1 MKETEITSA
10 PGEWQHALFCYE
22 VAQGVFLQSMNVR
35 PDGAEYP
42 TNTGQNPMDLDEP
55 LILTDKVTIPT
66 FSSQIIKVRM
76 KKTYMK
82 GHCLNVMM
90 QPPYP
95 EDKTN
100 LPIGLYVQ
108 RVYNDLKDGSQN
120 LSTVVQNGTLK
131 LIHLASSRVVGR
143 VMAANAIPD
152 AIISPKLEE
161 KLAKEDGEK
170 PVPLTM
176 QQCQKLLMEVLT
188 NNGSIGK
195 LDGPGW
201 TKQTALRAK
210 HLLLEFHH
218 VFSLEENKMG
228 CTDDAEHIIELL
240 EGENE
245 PFKERFRWIAPH
257 EVQEVHQHI
266 QEMLDGG
273 AIHPSQSPWCNAVVL
288 VWKKDGT
295 LRFFIDFWCL
305 NAKTRKDSHPLPRGP
320 EMMESLVATRYF
332 STMDLKSG
340 FWQVKMS
347 EESRQYMA
355 FTVGSLGIYEF
366 LRMPYGLCNAPATFQ
381 HLMQNCLGELNL
393 QYTLIY
399 LDDVIVY
406 SKTPEE
412 HLKQLQAVLDCFAM
426 SGLKL
431 KPSKCH
437 FFKESLTYL
446 GHEISA
452 AGMLPRQEGIKKIAE
467 MGYPT
472 TVTGIRK
479 FLGTTGYFCR
489 FIKNYARI
497 AEPLSVI
504 TGCEN
509 AKLKNTPV
517 TLTPEARE
525 AFDTL
530 KKKCMTVPVLAFAD
544 LEKPFLLETDA
555 SGFGL
560 GAILHQVQE
569 DGKLHPVAYAS
580 RALKKGEKNYHSSKL
595 EFLALKWAVTEPFKE
610 YLYYKPFTVRT
621 DNNPLT
627 YILTTPNLDACGH
640 RWVSSL
646 ARYTFKI
653 EYLKGTDNKVADVLS
668 RIETRLDDDAVKKL
682 LESCSTTEI
691 KSSGVESPAFEDQL
705 PESEDVA
712 LRSKVRKEAVNEV
725 IQRARHLHVPH
736 AEADNTALI
745 EKHEEIERENAL
757 HLASLVA
764 TKHIKHNLTGTNWK
778 ALQEADPIISQ
789 VLKWKKINEANH
801 TKDKNLRDHRTLEDY
816 LLTVVNAFDTKAYGS
831 RQNDLIYQNS
841 LLYMK
846 ETSMNTTDELLLFII
861 PANKCQAT
869 LDLCHRDARHQGR
882 DRTYSLLKE

>member
-1 MKETEITSA
+1 MI
-10 PGEWQHALFCYE
+10 
-22 VAQGVFLQSMNVR
+22 
-35 PDGAEYP
+35 
-42 TNTGQNPMDLDEP
+42 
-55 LILTDKVTIPT
+55 
-66 FSSQIIKVRM
+66 
-76 KKTYMK
+76 
-82 GHCLNVMM
+82 

-95 EDKTN
+95 EDKAN
-100 LPIGLYVQ
+100 LLVRLYVQ
-108 RVYNDLKDGSQN
+108 RVYNDLKDESQN
-120 LSTVVQNGTLK
+120 LSTVVRNGTSK
-131 LIHLASSRVVGR
+131 PIHLVSGRVVGR
-143 VMAANAIPD
+143 VVAANAVPD
-152 AIISPKLEE
+152 TIISPELEE

-170 PVPLTM
+170 PVPLTT
-176 QQCQKLLMEVLT
+176 QQCQKLLMEVLA

-201 TKQTALRAK
+201 TKQTALKAK

-218 VFSLEENKMG
+218 VFSLEENEMG
-228 CTDDAEHIIELL
+228 CTDAAKHVIELL
-240 EGENE
+240 EGEDE
-245 PFKERFRWIAPH
+245 PFKERFRRIAPH
-257 EVQEVHQHI
+257 EVEEVRQHI

-273 AIHPSQSPWCNAVVL
+273 AICPSQSPLCNAVVL

-295 LRFFIDFWCL
+295 LRFCIDFRCL

-320 EMMESLVATRYF
+320 ETMESLVGARYF
-332 STMDLKSG
+332 STMDLKLG

-347 EESRQYMA
+347 EESRQYTA
-355 FTVGSLGIYEF
+355 FTFGSLGIYEF

-381 HLMQNCLGELNL
+381 RLMQNCLGELNL
-393 QYTLIY
+393 QYALIY
-399 LDDVIVY
+399 LDDVIWY

-412 HLKQLQAVLDCFAM
+412 HLKRLQAVLDRFAM

-431 KPSKCH
+431 KPLKCH

-452 AGMLPRQEGIKKIAE
+452 AGMQPGQEGIQNIAV

-479 FLGTTGYFCR
+479 FLGATGYFRR
-489 FIKNYARI
+489 FIKHYARI
-497 AEPLSVI
+497 VEPLTAI

-517 TLTPEARE
+517 TLMPEAKE

-530 KKKCMTVPVLAFAD
+530 KKKCMTAPVLAFAD

-555 SGFGL
+555 SGIGL
-560 GAILHQVQE
+560 GAVLQQVQE

-595 EFLALKWAVTEPFKE
+595 EFLALKWAVTEQFKE
-610 YLYYKPFTVRT
+610 YLYYKPFTMRT
-621 DNNPLT
+621 DNNPLM

-668 RIETRLDDDAVKKL
+668 RIETHLDDDTVKKL
-682 LESCSTTEI
+682 LESCPTTEI
-691 KSSGVESPAFEDQL
+691 KGSKEGPPDFKDQL
-705 PESEDVA
+705 PEGKDST
-712 LRSKVRKEAVNEV
+712 LCSKVRKEAVNEV
-725 IQRARHLHVPH
+725 IQRARHLHVPC
-736 AEADNTALI
+736 AKADNPALI

-764 TKHIKHNLTGTNWK
+764 TKHVKHNLTGTNWK

-789 VLKWKKINEANH
+789 VLKWKRLSEANR
-801 TKDKNLRDHRTLEDY
+801 TKDKKLRDR
-816 LLTVVNAFDTKAYGS
+816 
-831 RQNDLIYQNS
+831 
-841 LLYMK
+841 
-846 ETSMNTTDELLLFII
+846 
-861 PANKCQAT
+861 
-869 LDLCHRDARHQGR
+869 
-882 DRTYSLLKE
+882 